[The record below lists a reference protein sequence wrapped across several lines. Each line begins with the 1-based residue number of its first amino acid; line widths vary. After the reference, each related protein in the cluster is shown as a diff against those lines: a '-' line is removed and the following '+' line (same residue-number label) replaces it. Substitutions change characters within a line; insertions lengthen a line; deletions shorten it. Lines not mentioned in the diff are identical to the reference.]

1 MENTTNPPIS
11 PIAAALGA
19 GLTRLVVLAAVA
31 RANEPIHG
39 YELARKLSAES
50 PEGMSFKQGTLYPLL
65 RTMER
70 EGLISSVLIPSSEG
84 PARKCFSVT
93 PNGTTTLQQWTT
105 SWQETALWVSGILEK
120 DNT

>member
-1 MENTTNPPIS
+1 MNDSTQS
-11 PIAAALGA
+11 PIAAALGV

-31 RANEPIHG
+31 KADEPIHG
-39 YELARKLSAES
+39 YELARKLSDES

-93 PNGTTTLQQWTT
+93 PAGANTLEQWITAWRETTQ
-105 SWQETALWVSGILEK
+105 WVSGILDK
-120 DNT
+120 DKT

>member
-1 MENTTNPPIS
+1 MKNTTQPS
-11 PIAAALGA
+11 IAAVLGI

-31 RANEPIHG
+31 HAEEPIHG

-70 EGLISSVLIPSSEG
+70 EGLISSILIPSSEG

-93 PNGTTTLQQWTT
+93 PSGQDTLKHWTA
-105 SWQETALWVSGILEK
+105 SWQDTTQWVSSILEK
-120 DNT
+120 DKT